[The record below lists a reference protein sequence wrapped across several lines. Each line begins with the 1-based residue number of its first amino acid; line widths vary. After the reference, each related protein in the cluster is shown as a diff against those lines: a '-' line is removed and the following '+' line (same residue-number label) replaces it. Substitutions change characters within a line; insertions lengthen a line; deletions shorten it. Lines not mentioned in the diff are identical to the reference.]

1 MATNTMVALATYTI
15 PSTQASYT
23 FTGISTAYTDLQLVV
38 NGSLVSSGRIDLL
51 VGNSSVDTTATY
63 SNTELLGN
71 GSTPNSYRN
80 TGTSTMQGIFDAVG
94 TGTGVFQFT
103 ANFMSYA
110 NTNTYRTIL
119 GRYGAAGSGV
129 GAMAGTWRNNT
140 QAINT
145 IQVLPTSSFA
155 AGTTLSLYGI
165 AAQPIA
171 AAKATG
177 GSITYAA
184 DGYTYHAFTSSGTF
198 TPSSNLVA
206 DILVLAGGGGGGAG
220 VGGGGGAGG
229 IVSYTG
235 QSLSNGTGYSTI
247 IGSGGAGFNGSGGIG
262 TQGGS
267 STFGSLS
274 SAIGG
279 GYGAYTSTPTGGNGG
294 SGGGGADATG
304 TGGSSTSGQ
313 GNNGGNNTIGT
324 TGAGGGGAGGTGF
337 SATVGTSGGNG
348 GNGGVGTNAY
358 VQWLNATGLG
368 VNGYIAGGGGGGG
381 HSTSST
387 LNSGGTGGLGG
398 GGTGGNYSNSTS
410 ARAVPT
416 VGQANTGSGG
426 GGDGWFAQAG
436 KAGGSGLII
445 VRYPSI

>member
-165 AAQPIA
+165 ASSDIPAY
-171 AAKATG
+171 ATG
-177 GSITYAA
+177 GFVSSDATYW
-184 DGYTYHAFTSSGTF
+184 YHAFPMSGTF
-198 TPSSNLVA
+198 TPKQALSC
-206 DILVLAGGGGGGAG
+206 DILVVGGGGGGGGYASGGGGGAGGLLSFTSQSLASGTGYTCTVGAGGTAGGAASGTLATIGGNSQFAALTASIGGGRGGQGGTAPGQTNRNGGTGGSGGGGGGDTNPGTAGSNTSGQGNNGAAGTDSSVSYRGGGGGGAG
-220 VGGGGGAGG
+220 
-229 IVSYTG
+229 
-235 QSLSNGTGYSTI
+235 
-247 IGSGGAGFNGSGGIG
+247 GSGATGATSGNGGIG
-262 TQGGS
+262 VNTYAS
-267 STFGSLS
+267 WLS
-274 SAIGG
+274 AT
-279 GYGAYTSTPTGGNGG
+279 GYGVS
-294 SGGGGADATG
+294 
-304 TGGSSTSGQ
+304 
-313 GNNGGNNTIGT
+313 
-324 TGAGGGGAGGTGF
+324 
-337 SATVGTSGGNG
+337 
-348 GNGGVGTNAY
+348 
-358 VQWLNATGLG
+358 
-368 VNGYIAGGGGGGG
+368 GYIAGGGGGGVQ
-381 HSTSST
+381 
-387 LNSGGTGGLGG
+387 SGNTNGVGGNGG
-398 GGTGGNYSNSTS
+398 GGNGGNTS
-410 ARAVPT
+410 SGIPATA
-416 VGQANTGSGG
+416 GINNTGSGG
-426 GGDGWFAQAG
+426 GGSDYSVTNIGG
-436 KAGGSGLII
+436 TGGSGLII
-445 VRYPSI
+445 VRYAK